1 MPRLNRRMPWCWWLL
16 SSWWPIASALVGFWP
31 AVGLLGSVALGY
43 VQNGKSLVAHS
54 GFWRTFGCR
63 GKTPSGV
70 VRVIEVWVVLEGS
83 GDGSGSSKGNK
94 SNKT

>member
-1 MPRLNRRMPWCWWLL
+1 M
-16 SSWWPIASALVGFWP
+16 
-31 AVGLLGSVALGY
+31 ALGY